1 VSAAALTRMRAELR
15 TAHDR
20 LERTIALDGAGAS
33 RARYTAFVERMLG
46 FVEPCETRLGAAA
59 GAPPNDLAARW
70 KAPLL
75 RSTLAAL
82 GVTGEAFDR
91 LPRAGALPP
100 LARWPDAYGY
110 LYVLEGSTLGGQVLL
125 RELGVR
131 LSLTEGESAYLRAY
145 GPAVAPMWRQILAQL
160 ESAMA
165 DPAAERVITATASD
179 TFTLLDD
186 WFRADPRF
194 R

>member
-1 VSAAALTRMRAELR
+1 VSGDALTRMRAELR
-15 TAHDR
+15 SAHDR

-33 RARYTAFVERMLG
+33 RDRYAAFVERMLG
-46 FVEPCETRLGAAA
+46 FVEPCEARLRAAA
-59 GAPPNDLAARW
+59 GTPPGDLAARW

-82 GVTGEAFDR
+82 GVAGEAIDR

-125 RELGVR
+125 RELGGR
-131 LSLTEGESAYLRAY
+131 LSLTEGESAFLRAY
-145 GPAVAPMWRQILAQL
+145 GPAVAPMWRQMLAQL

-165 DPAAERVITATASD
+165 EPAAERAITATARD
-179 TFTLLDD
+179 TFALLDD
-186 WFRADPRF
+186 WYRSDPRF